1 MTNFDETADARPF
14 GGPLSKSDAISRSKD
29 PLIIWSAYAFVMLLV
44 LFVTLS
50 KTLFNG
56 LSADSSYFSAIIA
69 ATFIGAFLYSFS
81 EARKLHQEWIGIN
94 RLRTALV
101 ESAKH
106 PNSEA
111 EELVVAILKHDRPEF
126 LRIKDLVDSYYS
138 GMEVPLRTLSMISSL
153 MVTLGLIGTIL
164 GLIISIG
171 GLEDIMSHVEGLN
184 KGVLGGVKETIR
196 GMSIAFYSTLLG
208 AVLGAVI
215 LRMLSVSLTNSL
227 VQMSCGLFEYLE
239 LLPKTDELRVVQPL
253 REAAQQFS
261 ELIEA
266 TATAS
271 NELKKFTSA
280 TLDSRL
286 AAICV
291 QLEVCAATLRDVR
304 G

>member
-1 MTNFDETADARPF
+1 MTILNETDARPL
-14 GGPLSKSDAISRSKD
+14 GLLLDTDSISRSKD
-29 PLIIWSAYAFVMLLV
+29 PLVIWIAYAFVMLFV

-50 KTLFNG
+50 KTLVNG
-56 LSADSSYFSAIIA
+56 LSADSSYFSVIIA
-69 ATFIGAFLYSFS
+69 ATFIGAFLYSFI

-94 RLRTALV
+94 RLRTTLV

-111 EELVVAILKHDRPEF
+111 EKLVVAILKHDRPEL

-138 GMEVPLRTLSMISSL
+138 GLEVPLRTLSMISSL

-196 GMSIAFYSTLLG
+196 GMSVAFYSTLLG

-227 VQMSCGLFEYLE
+227 VRMSCGLFEYLE

-253 REAAQQFS
+253 REVTRHFS

-271 NELKKFTSA
+271 SELKKFTSA
-280 TLDSRL
+280 ALDSRL
-286 AAICV
+286 AAISA
-291 QLEVCAATLRDVR
+291 QLELCVAALRDVR